1 VTLPYLQRRQGFL
14 LWRVFLENTRYI
26 LQMAQRISKY
36 FDFELQLVDFGGGLL
51 PAVYQGMEE

>member
-1 VTLPYLQRRQGFL
+1 
-14 LWRVFLENTRYI
+14 
-26 LQMAQRISKY
+26 MAQRISKY